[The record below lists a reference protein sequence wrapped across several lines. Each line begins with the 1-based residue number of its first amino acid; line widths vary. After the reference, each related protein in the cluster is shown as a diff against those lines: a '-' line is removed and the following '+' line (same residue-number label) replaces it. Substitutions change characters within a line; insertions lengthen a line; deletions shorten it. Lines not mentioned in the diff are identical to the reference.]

1 MIIKLHYY
9 IQDVFCFHAY
19 NKTEQPF
26 VEVNEFLVA
35 EMLLYG
41 KSLSRTEIGYHIRKV
56 TLKMK
61 TMVNICK
68 RMWEQ

>member
-9 IQDVFCFHAY
+9 FQDVFCFHAY
-19 NKTEQPF
+19 NKTEKPF
-26 VEVNEFLVA
+26 VEVNELLVA
-35 EMLLYG
+35 EMILYG
-41 KSLSRTEIGYHIRKV
+41 KSLSRIEIGYHNIGKV

-68 RMWEQ
+68 RM